1 MSALSSLL
9 ERLRRIQPPPG
20 AAAGALAVPSAGDQ
34 LSAEVAHLF
43 GALDE
48 IARRREVI
56 RASARSAAAETEATA
71 RARRHRVREAAVAEA
86 EWMVAELLAERRA
99 ACERRAQAIL
109 EEAQG
114 EAARVMTLGG
124 ERTPAL
130 TQAVVE
136 RVLEGDR

>member
-48 IARRREVI
+48 IAQRREVI

-71 RARRHRVREAAVAEA
+71 RDRRHRVREDAVAEA

-99 ACERRAQAIL
+99 ACERRARAIL

-114 EAARVMTLGG
+114 EAERVTMLGE